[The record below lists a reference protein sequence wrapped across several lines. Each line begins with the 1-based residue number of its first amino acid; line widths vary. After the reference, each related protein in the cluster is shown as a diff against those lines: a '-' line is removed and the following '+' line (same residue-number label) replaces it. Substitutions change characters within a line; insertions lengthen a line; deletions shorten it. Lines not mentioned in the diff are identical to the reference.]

1 MRDPYLVLGV
11 PRSADAEA
19 IKKAYRALAKEL
31 HPDLNPGRSDVEQ
44 RFREVAAAYDL
55 LGDADKRARFDRGE
69 IDAAGAARADRP
81 RHRAGAGRGGA
92 RPRPEGFSFDPD
104 DLFSDLFRDRGGT
117 KGGAKPGSAGAGAG
131 GGARGSDV
139 TYSLTIPFLDA
150 ALGAKR
156 RIALSTG
163 KSLEVTI
170 PPGTRDQQKLRLR
183 GQGLA
188 GLGGIPPGD
197 AIVEVWVEPH
207 PHFTRDGADIHLE
220 VPVSLPEAVLGA
232 SIRVP
237 TVDGTVQVKVPPGSN
252 TGTRLRLKGK
262 GVADQETRGT
272 GDQYV
277 TLKVVLPD
285 PPDPALAEIVEQWA
299 KTGAYN
305 PRRKAGLE

>member
-1 MRDPYLVLGV
+1 VRDPYLVLGV
-11 PRSADAEA
+11 PRSADADA

-31 HPDLNPGRSDVEQ
+31 HPDLNPGRDDVEQ

-69 IDAAGAARADRP
+69 IDASGAARADRP
-81 RHRAGAGRGGA
+81 RGRAGGGRGGRA
-92 RPRPEGFSFDPD
+92 RPEGFSFDPD
-104 DLFSDLFRDRGGT
+104 DLFSDLFRDR
-117 KGGAKPGSAGAGAG
+117 AGAGAAG
-131 GGARGSDV
+131 GGGKAGGAGPRGSDV
-139 TYSLTIPFLDA
+139 TYSLTVPFVEA
-150 ALGAKR
+150 ALGTRR

-207 PHFTRDGADIHLE
+207 PFFTREGADIHVE
-220 VPVSLPEAVLGA
+220 VPVSLNEAVLGA

-252 TGTRLRLKGK
+252 TGTRLRLRGK
-262 GVADQETRGT
+262 GVADQETKGS

-285 PPDPALAEIVEQWA
+285 PPDPALAELVEQWA